1 MALSEREVATL
12 IILIGVLVLILSVR
26 TVRPHLWTV
35 VKTFFMGRLWIPL
48 ALYLAYATPWI
59 VGAWLLGMWS
69 VEMSKD
75 TFLVMVTLAVPMLY
89 RAITAPD
96 GDAIV
101 RRAAIDALGVAAFVA
116 LYVNLASFAW
126 WAEFI
131 LQLLVIVL
139 SVLAAVP
146 RAQEER
152 LHVVARVAD
161 FLRLLI
167 GLAMLLWTTV
177 WLVQNA
183 PTVDWALVA
192 RTFAMSIWLPAVL
205 MPFAYLFGVYAATE
219 QILTRLR
226 FFNRNQQK
234 PLRVRLAII
243 RGLRGSLRYARAF
256 RGRWLQQTSE
266 LAGWVDTSVLMSRFR
281 AAVRAEQP

>member
-12 IILIGVLVLILSVR
+12 IILIGVLVLILSAR
-26 TVRPHLWTV
+26 TVRPHVWTV
-35 VKTFFMGRLWIPL
+35 VKTFFTGRLWIPL
-48 ALYLAYATPWI
+48 ALYVAYATPWI

-69 VEMSKD
+69 VEMSKE

-96 GDAIV
+96 GEAIV

-126 WAEFI
+126 WAELI
-131 LQLLVIVL
+131 LQLFVILL
-139 SVLAAVP
+139 SVLAAVA

-152 LHVVARVAD
+152 LHIVARVAD

-167 GLAMLLWTTV
+167 GLAMLLWTV

-183 PTVDWALVA
+183 PTVDWALLA

-205 MPFAYLFGVYAATE
+205 VPFAYLFGVYAATE
-219 QILTRLR
+219 QILVRLR

-234 PLRVRLAII
+234 PFRVRLAII
-243 RGLRGSLRYARAF
+243 HGLRGSLRYARAF

-266 LAGWVDTSVLMSRFR
+266 LAGWGDTSVLMSRFR
-281 AAVRAEQP
+281 ATVRAEQP